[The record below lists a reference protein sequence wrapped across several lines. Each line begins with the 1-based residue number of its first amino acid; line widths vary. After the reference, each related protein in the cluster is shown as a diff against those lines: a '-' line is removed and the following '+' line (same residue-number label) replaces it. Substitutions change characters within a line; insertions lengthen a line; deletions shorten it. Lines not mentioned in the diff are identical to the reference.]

1 MVSELPDPPEPESG
15 ALSGTGTRSGFVGLA
30 GRPNV
35 GKSTLVNAIVGTK
48 VAISSVRP
56 QTTRRA
62 IRGVATD
69 PEAGTQLVLVDLPG
83 VQRPRDE
90 LTSRMQKTVEGELAG
105 ADVALLVINGEEGVG
120 PGDRFIAETLLK
132 ARQGEGSLPIICA
145 VNKADRLGRN
155 IVPVLVAASELAGVD
170 EVFPVSALTGEGV
183 PELAAHLASI
193 VPAGPYLYPPEDRSD
208 QPRELLLAELIRGQ
222 ALIRTRDEIP
232 HSVEV
237 RVTRIDQREDGLWLV
252 DAEIWVESDSQ
263 KKILIGKKGFK
274 VGEIGTGA
282 RKDIENELG
291 GKVHLDLQVKVKRK
305 WRRDQDMLDRLG
317 ID

>member
-1 MVSELPDPPEPESG
+1 MTEQPDLPPESSG
-15 ALSGTGTRSGFVGLA
+15 SGTTAGTRSGFVGLA

-35 GKSTLVNAIVGTK
+35 GKSTLVNAIVGAK
-48 VAISSVRP
+48 VAIASVRP

-69 PEAGTQLVLVDLPG
+69 LDAGTQLVLVDLPG

-90 LTSRMQKTVEGELAG
+90 LTSRMQKTVESELAG

-120 PGDRFIAETLLK
+120 PGDRFIAETLLG
-132 ARQGEGSLPIICA
+132 ARSATGGLPIICA
-145 VNKADRLGRN
+145 VNKSDRLGRG
-155 IVPVLVAASELAGVD
+155 IVPVLVEAAALAGVD
-170 EVFPVSALTGEGV
+170 EVFPVSALTGDGV
-183 PELAAHLASI
+183 PDLVSCMTGLM
-193 VPAGPYLYPPEDRSD
+193 PPGPYLYPPGEHSD

-222 ALIRTRDEIP
+222 ALIRTREEIP

-237 RVTRIDQREDGLWLV
+237 RVTGIEQRDDGLWLV

-263 KKILIGKKGFK
+263 KRILIGRKGFK

-282 RKDIENELG
+282 RKDIEAELG
-291 GKVHLDLQVKVKRK
+291 GQVHLELQVKVRRK
-305 WRRDQDMLDRLG
+305 WRRDEDMLDRLG

>member
-1 MVSELPDPPEPESG
+1 MSEGS
-15 ALSGTGTRSGFVGLA
+15 RSGFVGLA

-35 GKSTLVNAIVGTK
+35 GKSTLVNAIVGAK

-69 PEAGTQLVLVDLPG
+69 LEAGTQLVLVDLPG

-90 LTSRMQKTVEGELAG
+90 LTSRMQKTVESELAG

-120 PGDRFIAETLLK
+120 PGDRFIAETLLGARAK
-132 ARQGEGSLPIICA
+132 AGGLPIICA

-155 IVPVLVAASELAGVD
+155 IVPVLVAAAELAGVD
-170 EVFPVSALTGEGV
+170 EVFPVSALTGQGV
-183 PELAAHLASI
+183 PELASYLASI
-193 VPAGPYLYPPEDRSD
+193 VPEGPCLYPPEDRSD

-237 RVTRIDQREDGLWLV
+237 RVTGIEQREDGLWLV

-263 KKILIGKKGFK
+263 KRILIGKKGFK

-282 RKDIENELG
+282 RKDIEGELG

-305 WRRDQDMLDRLG
+305 WRRDEDMLDRLG

>member
-1 MVSELPDPPEPESG
+1 MTDEQAGLEPGS
-15 ALSGTGTRSGFVGLA
+15 GTRSGFVGLA

-35 GKSTLVNAIVGTK
+35 GKSTLVNSIVGAK

-69 PEAGTQLVLVDLPG
+69 LEAGTQLVLVDLPG

-120 PGDRFIAETLLK
+120 PGDRFIASILLK
-132 ARQGEGSLPIICA
+132 ARKGEGSLPIICA

-155 IVPVLVAASELAGVD
+155 IVPVLIEAAGLEGVD
-170 EVFPVSALTGEGV
+170 EVFPVSAKTGEGV

-193 VPAGPYLYPPEDRSD
+193 VPEGPYLYPPEDHSD

-237 RVTRIDQREDGLWLV
+237 KVTRIDQREDGLWLV

-274 VGEIGTGA
+274 IGEIGTGA
-282 RKDIENELG
+282 RKDIEKELG
-291 GKVHLDLQVKVKRK
+291 GKVHLDLRVKVKRK
-305 WRRDQDMLDRLG
+305 WRRDEDMLDRLG

>member
-1 MVSELPDPPEPESG
+1 MN
-15 ALSGTGTRSGFVGLA
+15 RSGFVGLA

-35 GKSTLVNAIVGTK
+35 GKSTLVNSIVGAK

-69 PEAGTQLVLVDLPG
+69 TEAGTQLVLVDLPG

-90 LTSRMQKTVEGELAG
+90 LTSRMQKKVEGELAG

-120 PGDRFIAETLLK
+120 AGDRFIAEKLLG
-132 ARQGEGSLPIICA
+132 ARAAVGGMPIICA

-155 IVPVLVAASELAGVD
+155 IVPVLVAASELEGVD

-193 VPAGPYLYPPEDRSD
+193 VPEGPYLYPPEDRSD

-237 RVTRIDQREDGLWLV
+237 RVTGIEQREDGLWLV
-252 DAEIWVESDSQ
+252 YAEIWVESDSQ
-263 KKILIGKKGFK
+263 KRILIGKKGFK

-282 RKDIENELG
+282 RKDIEQELG

-305 WRRDQDMLDRLG
+305 WRRDEDMLDRLG

>member
-1 MVSELPDPPEPESG
+1 MPGTASE
-15 ALSGTGTRSGFVGLA
+15 GTRSGFIGLA

-35 GKSTLVNAIVGTK
+35 GKSTLVNSIVGAR

-69 PEAGTQLVLVDLPG
+69 LEAGTQLVLVDLPG

-90 LTSRMQKTVEGELAG
+90 LTTRMQKKVEGELAG

-120 PGDRFIAETLLK
+120 PGDRFIAETLLG
-132 ARQGEGSLPIICA
+132 ARAEAEDLPIICA

-155 IVPVLVAASELAGVD
+155 IVPVLIAASGLAGVD

-183 PELAAHLASI
+183 SELASHLASI
-193 VPAGPYLYPPEDRSD
+193 VPEGPYMYPPGDRSD
-208 QPRELLLAELIRGQ
+208 QPRHLLLAELIRGQ

-237 RVTRIDQREDGLWLV
+237 RVTGIDQREDGLWLV

-263 KKILIGKKGFK
+263 KRILIGKKGFK

-282 RKDIENELG
+282 RKDLEEELG

-305 WRRDQDMLDRLG
+305 WRRDEDMLDRLG

>member
-1 MVSELPDPPEPESG
+1 MPEFVG
-15 ALSGTGTRSGFVGLA
+15 DGTRSGFIGLA

-35 GKSTLVNAIVGTK
+35 GKSTLVNAIVGAR

-69 PEAGTQLVLVDLPG
+69 LEAGTQLVLVDLPG

-90 LTSRMQKTVEGELAG
+90 LTTRMQKKVEGELAG
-105 ADVALLVINGEEGVG
+105 ADVALLVVNAEEGVG
-120 PGDRFIAETLLK
+120 PGDRFIAETLLG
-132 ARQGEGSLPIICA
+132 ARAEAGELPIICA

-170 EVFPVSALTGEGV
+170 EVFPVSALTGDGV
-183 PELAAHLASI
+183 PELASHLASI
-193 VPAGPYLYPPEDRSD
+193 VPEGPYMYPPGNRSD

-222 ALIRTRDEIP
+222 ALIRTREEIP

-237 RVTRIDQREDGLWLV
+237 RVTRVDQREDGLWFV

-263 KKILIGKKGFK
+263 KRILIGKKGFK
-274 VGEIGTGA
+274 VGEIGSGA
-282 RKDIENELG
+282 RKDLEKELG

-305 WRRDQDMLDRLG
+305 WRRDEDMLDRLG

>member
-1 MVSELPDPPEPESG
+1 MTEPLLEAESE
-15 ALSGTGTRSGFVGLA
+15 GTRSGFIGLA

-35 GKSTLVNAIVGTK
+35 GKSTLVNSIVGAK

-69 PEAGTQLVLVDLPG
+69 LEAGTQLVLIDLPG

-90 LTSRMQKTVEGELAG
+90 LTNRMQHKVEAELAG

-120 PGDRFIAETLLK
+120 PGDRFIASILLK
-132 ARQGEGSLPIICA
+132 ARKGQDQLPIICV

-155 IVPVLVAASELAGVD
+155 IVPVLIEAAALEGVD

-193 VPAGPYLYPPEDRSD
+193 VPEGPFMYPPEDHSD

-237 RVTRIDQREDGLWLV
+237 RVGRAAQREEDGLWMV
-252 DAEIWVESDSQ
+252 DAEIWVETDSQ
-263 KKILIGKKGFK
+263 KRILIGKNGFK

-282 RKDIENELG
+282 RKDIEKELG
-291 GKVHLDLQVKVKRK
+291 GKVHLDLQVKVKAK
-305 WRRDQDMLDRLG
+305 WRKDRDMLDRLG

>member
-1 MVSELPDPPEPESG
+1 MKLEPGS
-15 ALSGTGTRSGFVGLA
+15 GTRSGFIGLA

-35 GKSTLVNAIVGTK
+35 GKSTLVNAIVGAK

-69 PEAGTQLVLVDLPG
+69 LEAGTQLVLVDLPG

-120 PGDRFIAETLLK
+120 PGDRFIASILLK
-132 ARQGEGSLPIICA
+132 ARDGQEQLPIICV
-145 VNKADRLGRN
+145 VNKADRLGRK
-155 IVPVLVAASELAGVD
+155 IVPVLIEAAGLEGVD
-170 EVFPVSALTGEGV
+170 EVFPVSAKTGEGV
-183 PELAAHLASI
+183 PALAAHLASI
-193 VPAGPYLYPPEDRSD
+193 VPEGPYLYPPEDHSD

-263 KKILIGKKGFK
+263 RKILIGKKGFK

-282 RKDIENELG
+282 RKDIEKELG

-305 WRRDQDMLDRLG
+305 WRRDEDMLDRLG

>member
-1 MVSELPDPPEPESG
+1 MSEPV
-15 ALSGTGTRSGFVGLA
+15 ATRSGFVGLA

-35 GKSTLVNAIVGTK
+35 GKSTLVNQIVGAK

-69 PEAGTQLVLVDLPG
+69 LEAGTQLVLVDLPG

-90 LTSRMQKTVEGELAG
+90 LTSRMQHKVEAELAG
-105 ADVALLVINGEEGVG
+105 ADVALLVVNGEEGVG
-120 PGDRFIAETLLK
+120 PGDRFIASILLK
-132 ARQGEGSLPIICA
+132 ARAGEASLPIVCA

-155 IVPVLVAASELAGVD
+155 IVPVLIDAAGLEGVD

-183 PELAAHLASI
+183 PELASHLASI
-193 VPAGPYLYPPEDRSD
+193 VPEGPYMYPPEDHSD

-232 HSVEV
+232 HSVEA

-263 KKILIGKKGFK
+263 KRILIGKKGFK
-274 VGEIGTGA
+274 IGEIGTGA

-291 GKVHLDLQVKVKRK
+291 GKVHLDLHVKVRRK
-305 WRRDQDMLDRLG
+305 WRRDEDMLDRLG

>member
-1 MVSELPDPPEPESG
+1 MTDSPEVPAGSDSQAG
-15 ALSGTGTRSGFVGLA
+15 SGTRSGFVGLA

-35 GKSTLVNAIVGTK
+35 GKSTLVNSVVGAK

-69 PEAGTQLVLVDLPG
+69 LEAGTQLVLIDLPG

-90 LTSRMQKTVEGELAG
+90 LTSRMQHKVEAELAG
-105 ADVALLVINGEEGVG
+105 ADVALLVINAEEGVG
-120 PGDRFIAETLLK
+120 PGDRFIASILLK
-132 ARQGEGSLPIICA
+132 AREGEESLPIICA

-155 IVPVLVAASELAGVD
+155 IVPVLIEAAALEGVD

-193 VPAGPYLYPPEDRSD
+193 VPEGPYMYPPEDHSD
-208 QPRELLLAELIRGQ
+208 QSRELLLAELIRGQ

-232 HSVEV
+232 HSVEA
-237 RVTRIDQREDGLWLV
+237 RVTHIYHREDGLWMV
-252 DAEIWVESDSQ
+252 EAELWVETDSQ
-263 KKILIGKKGFK
+263 KRILIGKKGFK
-274 VGEIGTGA
+274 IGEIGTGA
-282 RKDIENELG
+282 RKDIEQELG
-291 GKVHLDLQVKVKRK
+291 GKVHLDLQVKVKAK
-305 WRRDQDMLDRLG
+305 WRKDRDMLDRLG

>member
-1 MVSELPDPPEPESG
+1 LTEQPDLPPESSG
-15 ALSGTGTRSGFVGLA
+15 SGTTAGTRSGFVGLA

-35 GKSTLVNAIVGTK
+35 GKSTLVNAIVGAK
-48 VAISSVRP
+48 VAIASVRP

-69 PEAGTQLVLVDLPG
+69 LDAGTQLVLVDLPG

-90 LTSRMQKTVEGELAG
+90 LTSRMQKTVESELAG

-120 PGDRFIAETLLK
+120 PGDRFIAETLLG
-132 ARQGEGSLPIICA
+132 ARSAAGGLPIICA
-145 VNKADRLGRN
+145 VNKSDRLGRG
-155 IVPVLVAASELAGVD
+155 IVPVLVEAAALAGVD
-170 EVFPVSALTGEGV
+170 EVFPVSALTGDGV
-183 PELAAHLASI
+183 PELVSCMTGLM
-193 VPAGPYLYPPEDRSD
+193 PPGPYLYPPGEHSD

-222 ALIRTRDEIP
+222 ALIRTREEIP

-237 RVTRIDQREDGLWLV
+237 RVTGIEQRDDGLWLV

-263 KKILIGKKGFK
+263 KRILIGRKGFK

-282 RKDIENELG
+282 RKDIEAELG
-291 GKVHLDLQVKVKRK
+291 GQVHLELQVKVRRK
-305 WRRDQDMLDRLG
+305 WRRDEDMLDRLG

>member
-1 MVSELPDPPEPESG
+1 MDAAP
-15 ALSGTGTRSGFVGLA
+15 GTTRSGFIGLA

-35 GKSTLVNAIVGTK
+35 GKSTLVNAIVGAK

-69 PEAGTQLVLVDLPG
+69 LEAGTQLVLVDLPG

-90 LTSRMQKTVEGELAG
+90 LTSRMQKKVEGELAG

-120 PGDRFIAETLLK
+120 PGDRFIAETLLG
-132 ARQGEGSLPIICA
+132 ARKSGGEVDGGLPIICA

-183 PELAAHLASI
+183 PELASYLASI
-193 VPAGPYLYPPEDRSD
+193 VPEGPFMYPPEDRSD

-237 RVTRIDQREDGLWLV
+237 RVTRVDQREDGLWLV
-252 DAEIWVESDSQ
+252 EAEIWVESDSQ

-282 RKDIENELG
+282 RKDIEQELG

-305 WRRDQDMLDRLG
+305 WRRDEDMLDRLG

>member
-1 MVSELPDPPEPESG
+1 MSEIDSAG
-15 ALSGTGTRSGFVGLA
+15 NRSGFIGLA

-35 GKSTLVNAIVGTK
+35 GKSTLVNAIVGAK

-69 PEAGTQLVLVDLPG
+69 LEAGTQLVLIDLPG

-90 LTSRMQKTVEGELAG
+90 LTTRMQQKVEQELSG

-120 PGDRFIAETLLK
+120 PGDRFIAQGLLG
-132 ARQGEGSLPIICA
+132 ARAAAGELPIVCV

-155 IVPVLVAASELAGVD
+155 IVPVLIEAAELAGVD

-183 PELAAHLASI
+183 PELAAHLAEI
-193 VPAGPYLYPPEDRSD
+193 IPEGPYMYPPEDRSD

-237 RVTRIDQREDGLWLV
+237 RVTHVDQREDGLWTV
-252 DAEIWVESDSQ
+252 EAEIWVESDSQ
-263 KKILIGKKGFK
+263 KRILIGKKGFK
-274 VGEIGTGA
+274 IGEIGTGA
-282 RKDIENELG
+282 RKDIEAELG
-291 GKVHLDLQVKVKRK
+291 GKTHLDLQVKVRRK
-305 WRRDQDMLDRLG
+305 WRRDEDMLDRLG

>member
-1 MVSELPDPPEPESG
+1 MTEHPDDAGS
-15 ALSGTGTRSGFVGLA
+15 GTRSGFVGLA

-35 GKSTLVNAIVGTK
+35 GKSTLVNAIVGAK

-69 PEAGTQLVLVDLPG
+69 LEAGTQLVLVDLPG

-90 LTSRMQKTVEGELAG
+90 LTSRMQHKVEAELAG
-105 ADVALLVINGEEGVG
+105 ADVALLVVNGEEGVG
-120 PGDRFIAETLLK
+120 AGDRFIASILLR
-132 ARQGEGSLPIICA
+132 ARSGERQLPIICA

-155 IVPVLVAASELAGVD
+155 IVPVLVEAAGLEGVD

-183 PELAAHLASI
+183 PELASYLASI
-193 VPAGPYLYPPEDRSD
+193 VPESPYMYPPEERSD

-237 RVTRIDQREDGLWLV
+237 RVTHIYQRDDGLWLV
-252 DAEIWVESDSQ
+252 EAELWVETDSQ
-263 KKILIGKKGFK
+263 KRILIGKNGFK

-282 RKDIENELG
+282 RKDIEQELG

-305 WRRDQDMLDRLG
+305 WRRDEDMLDRLG

>member
-1 MVSELPDPPEPESG
+1 MSEGPEK
-15 ALSGTGTRSGFVGLA
+15 TRSGFIGLA

-35 GKSTLVNAIVGTK
+35 GKSTLVNAIVGAK

-62 IRGVATD
+62 IRGVATNL
-69 PEAGTQLVLVDLPG
+69 EAGTQLVLVDLPG

-90 LTSRMQKTVEGELAG
+90 LTSRMQHKVEAELAG

-120 PGDRFIAETLLK
+120 AGDRFIASILLK
-132 ARQGEGSLPIICA
+132 AREGQEQLPIICV

-155 IVPVLVAASELAGVD
+155 IVPVLIEAAALEGVD
-170 EVFPVSALTGEGV
+170 EVFPVSALTGDGV

-193 VPAGPYLYPPEDRSD
+193 VPEGPYMYPPEDRSD
-208 QPRELLLAELIRGQ
+208 QSRELLLAELIRGQ

-237 RVTRIDQREDGLWLV
+237 RVGRAAQREDGLWMI
-252 DAEIWVESDSQ
+252 DAEIWVETDSQ
-263 KKILIGKKGFK
+263 KRILIGKKGFK

-282 RKDIENELG
+282 RKDIEQELG
-291 GKVHLDLQVKVKRK
+291 GKAHLDLQVKVKPK
-305 WRRDQDMLDRLG
+305 WRKDRDMLDRLG